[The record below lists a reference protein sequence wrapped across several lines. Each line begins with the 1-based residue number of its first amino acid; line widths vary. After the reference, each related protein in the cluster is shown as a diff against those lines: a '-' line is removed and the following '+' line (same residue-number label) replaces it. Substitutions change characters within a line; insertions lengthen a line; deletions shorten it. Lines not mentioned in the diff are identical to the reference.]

1 LAASNNQSEKLR
13 GGGIHWRGP
22 AADVEEMSRLAAEM
36 IIEELRRKPDLLLCA
51 AAGSTPTRCYA
62 LLAEAGRRNPRAFD
76 RLRVLKLD
84 EWSGLPMD
92 APATCEA
99 YLRRHLIEPLAIG
112 QDRYIT
118 FDSNAPDPRQECE
131 RVRKRLAEQSPID
144 LCLLGLGV
152 NGHLGLNEPAEALQ
166 PFLHVAELAD
176 CSRQHSML
184 DVAARRPEYGMTLG
198 MAEILAAR
206 KVVLL
211 VSGASKREPLAR
223 LRVPQVATAFPA
235 SLLWLHRDV
244 TCFYD
249 SDAAQD

>member
-1 LAASNNQSEKLR
+1 
-13 GGGIHWRGP
+13 
-22 AADVEEMSRLAAEM
+22 MSRLAAEM
-36 IIEELRRKPDLLLCA
+36 IVEELRHKPDLLLCA

-62 LLAEAGRRNPRAFD
+62 LLAEARRREPQAFAQ
-76 RLRVLKLD
+76 LRILKLD
-84 EWSGLPMD
+84 EWGGLPAD
-92 APATCEA
+92 DPATCEA
-99 YLRRHLIEPLAIG
+99 YLRRHLIEPLEIG
-112 QDRYIT
+112 EGRYIT

-131 RVRKRLAEQSPID
+131 RVRNLLAEQAPID

-152 NGHLGLNEPAEALQ
+152 NGHLGLNEPAAALQ
-166 PFLHVAELAD
+166 PFLHVTRLAD
-176 CSRQHSML
+176 SSRQHSML

-223 LRVPQVATAFPA
+223 LRAPHVSTTFPA

-249 SDAAQD
+249 RDAAQD